1 MRFLHHS
8 RLIHRDLKSGNVL
21 IQSDGRAKICDFG
34 LSSFRDASV
43 SAMTGI
49 VGTAA
54 WSAPES
60 LRNEQVNASSDVYSF
75 GVILWELGTLQ
86 VPWEGLTMI
95 QIITQV
101 AALNKKLV
109 LPAVSAD
116 FPEPHQQLIRRC
128 FAAPVERPSFDTL
141 FAELNILLLN
151 EMKKE
156 SEELQRLPDSFLCPI
171 SFQVMTDPVICADG
185 YSYERDAIAS
195 WLGKSNCSPMTN
207 EELSN
212 RSLTPNHALRSAIER
227 YTSDAR

>member
-1 MRFLHHS
+1 
-8 RLIHRDLKSGNVL
+8 
-21 IQSDGRAKICDFG
+21 
-34 LSSFRDASV
+34 
-43 SAMTGI
+43 MTGI

-101 AALNKKLV
+101 AALNKNLV

-116 FPEPHQQLIRRC
+116 FPEPLQQLIRRC
-128 FAAPVERPSFDTL
+128 FAAPIERPSFDTL

-185 YSYERDAIAS
+185 HSYERDAIAS
-195 WLGKSNCSPMTN
+195 WLGKSNRSPMTN